1 MSDNYASR
9 LKCRG
14 CGRHAPS
21 SVAAKARAADAAAR
35 GKAEPK
41 QWAKPVPKS
50 TAWADGPPKRGGGD
64 SAEVRKLKQELRELR
79 EKFTPTAFDDDMS
92 DPPAAGDVSE
102 RRGKLREVVATL
114 TRTAG
119 DDPLLARHLGEAKAE
134 LAALSA
140 QRPPAVRLLALQR
153 RSVALERKADRLVRE
168 GADLRAEA
176 KKVDD
181 KIEAN
186 LGDLDAVR
194 QQTRALEEETR
205 QRAAPDHGGDARTL
219 AERIGIPQAYLQ
231 RPDVIAK
238 KVEIEAAFD
247 IVERLCAA
255 AAAHAAADLARA
267 SAAAAAQPAQAAWQ
281 DLGVDEDE
289 LVAMAFGDPP
299 ADGGVDEQRKRFAD
313 KLRAT
318 LAKKAKTGG

>member
-1 MSDNYASR
+1 M
-9 LKCRG
+9 
-14 CGRHAPS
+14 
-21 SVAAKARAADAAAR
+21 
-35 GKAEPK
+35 
-41 QWAKPVPKS
+41 
-50 TAWADGPPKRGGGD
+50 
-64 SAEVRKLKQELRELR
+64 
-79 EKFTPTAFDDDMS
+79 
-92 DPPAAGDVSE
+92 
-102 RRGKLREVVATL
+102 
-114 TRTAG
+114 
-119 DDPLLARHLGEAKAE
+119 
-134 LAALSA
+134 
-140 QRPPAVRLLALQR
+140 
-153 RSVALERKADRLVRE
+153 
-168 GADLRAEA
+168 RAEA

-186 LGDLDAVR
+186 LCDLDAVR
-194 QQTRALEEETR
+194 QQTRALEEEAR

-219 AERIGIPQAYLQ
+219 AERIGIPQAYFQ

-267 SAAAAAQPAQAAWQ
+267 SAAAAAQLAQAAWQ

-289 LVAMAFGDPP
+289 LVAMAFGDPL

-318 LAKKAKTGG
+318 LANRAKTGG